1 MINQWPTSRLR
12 LRHADTNPSIH
23 ENDGEPLDLPVDWSG
38 RPLGHGNVLQNLRGH
53 HPERVS
59 LRSSILWY
67 VENGIL
73 PVLLWLGP
81 TTTQRWH
88 DDQNAQSGTV
98 DAGQGYGIALAIASF
113 CYSPF
118 RLELMVFLTSYWRAP
133 SANFSIRCNLSCS
146 RIVSWDAGIVDAAL
160 RGDIVA
166 LKREFSARRSTPY
179 DVLPNGLTLLHVC
192 NSLPLTLS

>member
-1 MINQWPTSRLR
+1 MG
-12 LRHADTNPSIH
+12 LRHADKYPSIH
-23 ENDGEPLDLPVDWSG
+23 ENKGRSLDLPIDWSSC
-38 RPLGHGNVLQNLRGH
+38 PLGHGNVLQNPQGH
-53 HPERVS
+53 HSEHVS
-59 LRSSILWY
+59 LRSSILRY

-81 TTTQRWH
+81 TTVQRWH
-88 DDQNAQSGTV
+88 DDQNPQLGTV

-118 RLELMVFLTSYWRAP
+118 RLELMMFLTSYWRAP

-160 RGDIVA
+160 RGDIGA
-166 LKREFSARRSTPY
+166 LKREFSARRSTAY